1 MDMDIDAMR
10 PPTPSL
16 VRLTNIFQRGEPVEF
31 SDDDGVFYL
40 FVAAMNDVEREE
52 AVLDGAVAQARANV
66 LAGPGSEQYEA
77 LKVELERLER
87 QEIIDRLL
95 MTRGV
100 EGWNLG
106 QDDLH
111 TDDYWRGDRLLL
123 IERGD
128 ASVTAGATLTDEE
141 NASLARLNEEY
152 LAAWRARAVTRLEG
166 FKAEYETQT
175 TEELVTAYLK
185 AYGQVRSMGAQI
197 DEYRITML
205 LYGTRT
211 CSGKFDEGKGR
222 IDHSAC
228 GGHRERVFP
237 ARESVRAAPSEL
249 TSRLLEAAE
258 RIDRTG
264 GAALGK

>member
-1 MDMDIDAMR
+1 
-10 PPTPSL
+10 
-16 VRLTNIFQRGEPVEF
+16 LTNIFQRGEPVEF
-31 SDDDGVFYL
+31 SEDDGVFYL
-40 FVAAMNDVEREE
+40 YVAAMNDVEREE

-66 LAGPGSEQYEA
+66 LTGPGSEQYEA
-77 LKVELERLER
+77 LKAELELLDR
-87 QEIIDRLL
+87 QDLVERLL

-111 TDDYWRGDRLLL
+111 ADDYWRGDRLLL

-128 ASVTAGATLTDEE
+128 ASIAAGAALTDEE
-141 NASLARLNEEY
+141 SASLAKLNEEY
-152 LAAWRARAVTRLEG
+152 LAAWRSKTVIRLEG
-166 FKAEYETQT
+166 FKAEYESQA

-185 AYGQVRSMGAQI
+185 AYGQVRSMGAQL

-211 CSGKFDEGKGR
+211 CLGKKDEDKGR

-249 TSRLLEAAE
+249 ISQLLEAAE
-258 RIDRTG
+258 RIDRAG